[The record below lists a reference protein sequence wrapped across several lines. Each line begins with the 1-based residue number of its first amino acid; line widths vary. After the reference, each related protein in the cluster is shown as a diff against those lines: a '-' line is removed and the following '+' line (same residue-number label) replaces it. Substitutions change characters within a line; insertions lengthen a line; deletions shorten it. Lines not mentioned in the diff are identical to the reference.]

1 MTPMPRFVNHEQKQ
15 LSAGI
20 LASGRLWP
28 RNVRLLCVF
37 GQSFRFPE
45 RNERKFGRLAKAA
58 GFKITLHDLRR
69 SFGSRY
75 AAVVPAPVLQRL
87 MRHADIKTTLAF
99 YTSVEDVLGEA
110 ILKA

>member
-1 MTPMPRFVNHEQKQ
+1 
-15 LSAGI
+15 
-20 LASGRLWP
+20 
-28 RNVRLLCVF
+28 VRI
-37 GQSFRFPE
+37 S
-45 RNERKFGRLAKAA
+45 
-58 GFKITLHDLRR
+58 LHDLRR

-99 YTSVEDVLGEA
+99 YTNVDDVLEDA